1 MFNIKEPAIN
11 IGNEISNRSFEL
23 VEAEANEYEKFSSYN
38 EEEKDIVIR
47 LIHTTT
53 CFEQILDNI
62 YFSPHATTKL
72 KELLANEAKIIVD
85 TNMIK
90 SGLSDFY
97 LKKYNNEVICYVNEP
112 RVYEMA
118 KNEETTRSYS
128 AVKLAIQENRDKPMI
143 LACGNAPTF
152 IYSAIKTLIEEK
164 VDLSNIALLIFPVG
178 FVNVV
183 ESKEYAKEFMQH
195 FGVEGVILEGRY
207 GASTMIVASLHSAY
221 KLIKDYDG
229 KDKYNGK

>member
-1 MFNIKEPAIN
+1 MFNIKEPNIN
-11 IGNEISNRSFEL
+11 IGNEISNKSFEL
-23 VEAEANEYEKFSSYN
+23 VIKEASEYEKFN
-38 EEEKDIVIR
+38 EFSEDEKDIVVR

-62 YFSPHATTKL
+62 YFSKNSTTKI

-97 LKKYNNEVICYVNEP
+97 LKKYNNDVICYVNEP
-112 RVYEMA
+112 RVYDMA
-118 KNEETTRSYS
+118 KEENTTRSYS
-128 AVKLAIQENRDKPMI
+128 AVKLAIQENKDKPMI

-183 ESKEYAKEFMQH
+183 ESKEYTKEFMNH
-195 FGVEGVILEGRY
+195 FGVEGIILDGRY

-229 KDKYNGK
+229 KNKYNGK